1 LSTGST
7 WNGNVVTVTYGGTG
21 LATATARGVIYGNG
35 TSAMGV
41 TAVSAID
48 GSFLREDSTGNPYWS
63 NTIDGG
69 TY

>member
-1 LSTGST
+1 
-7 WNGNVVTVTYGGTG
+7 
-21 LATATARGVIYGNG
+21 
-35 TSAMGV
+35 MGV

-48 GSFLREDSTGNPYWS
+48 GSFLREDATGNPYWS